1 MKLQTGL
8 LAGML
13 LCGCSVQKH
22 ATAPA
27 AQNALVPDGKLWASL
42 FQQRAGEYKAL
53 CLQAYNIAQLRL
65 EQAIRQRST
74 TGKPL
79 AVVTD
84 VDETFLDNS
93 PYDVK
98 QALAGKDYEGASW
111 QQWTGLGQADTLPGA
126 LRFFKYAADNQVAVF
141 YITNRGEAERE
152 GTAKNLRRYGF
163 PLPDNSRLILKQ
175 SGASSSKET
184 RRQEVLKNY
193 DIVLLLGDNLGDF
206 STLFDSKTEEE
217 RNANTLAAAADFG
230 KRFIVLPNPVYGDW
244 ESSFF
249 KHEPRFTPAQK
260 DSVIKAR
267 LKTY

>member
-13 LCGCSVQKH
+13 LCGCATQKQQT
-22 ATAPA
+22 TASA
-27 AQNALVPDGKLWASL
+27 ESKLVSDGKLWASL
-42 FQQRAGEYKAL
+42 FQQRAAEYKAL

-65 EQAIRQRST
+65 EQALRQRGN

-98 QALAGKDYEGASW
+98 QALAGKDYENSSW
-111 QQWTGLGQADTLPGA
+111 QQWTSLGQADTLPGA
-126 LRFFKYAADNQVAVF
+126 LRFFKYASDNQVAVF

-163 PLPDNSRLILKQ
+163 PLPDNAHLILKQ
-175 SGASSSKET
+175 PGSVSSKES

-193 DIVLLLGDNLGDF
+193 NIVLLLGDNLGDF
-206 STLFDSKTEEE
+206 STLFDNKTEEE
-217 RNANTLAAAADFG
+217 RNANTLLSAADFG
-230 KRFIVLPNPVYGDW
+230 NRFIVFPNPVYGDW

-249 KHEPRFTPAQK
+249 KHEPRFTAARK